1 MANSLSTFSPDHGK
15 AGARS
20 RPDSKVC
27 PALMSNLTLPPEPRD
42 LPLQAFRVRKERRPC
57 PLARLVGK
65 DLFGAGD
72 DARDNQRARRA
83 MDGPEVVVALNAA
96 PGGYKR
102 TTSRRCASLRRRN
115 ATIDVPT
122 VSGIQIGSSPG
133 NVVRPRRIAIIEFT
147 DRTTR

>member
-1 MANSLSTFSPDHGK
+1 LSGK
-15 AGARS
+15 I
-20 RPDSKVC
+20 
-27 PALMSNLTLPPEPRD
+27 
-42 LPLQAFRVRKERRPC
+42 
-57 PLARLVGK
+57 
-65 DLFGAGD
+65 FGAGD

-96 PGGYKR
+96 SGGYKR